1 MSGLSAHAMG
11 LQEGYNP
18 EQWGPWKSHGLLL
31 QQAITELGWQEN
43 AATLI
48 KVFKEHSHAK
58 EGCLSREEFVSIM
71 QRYPC
76 CNTAYHTVFFD
87 LFDRN
92 QDGYLNES
100 DFLGGILAVSPLTP
114 HKLDAPSGQ
123 LRMQFIFLFYDANR
137 NGRLETDEVAK
148 MFEHIQQLRGQPHS
162 DATVDATALVSLYSG
177 PFGFAA
183 FYDAA
188 QKRMLNGT
196 SPLLRTQQDLL
207 EAIWMRQVDA
217 GATPPAHPP
226 AALPVPS
233 TQPGQQPAA
242 GVNNNSGNSVPIRQQ
257 SFGTPIGDAQSSLG
271 CSGGKVADP
280 PLSHNRPSS
289 ADGLIP
295 PGQLHARP
303 PGSSDGTRARSGG
316 GYEDPL
322 GPSLATLAP
331 PAPPPTGAQPHQLPP
346 GAPVPQSQVAL
357 VRSSNGAA
365 AHASLPSDGTGP
377 FHGHYALL
385 HAAAGPPSLRPPGPG
400 GPLTAGAPAAALRG
414 ALTDGR
420 VWGDTFAQGTASDAS
435 AVALRVVRRLMEL
448 SNGLRTDWRHTLQL
462 VTVREMMLLCDT
474 VVEILRVEDSLVQ
487 VPLPCR
493 VYGDI
498 HGQLLDLLEF
508 FNAFSWPDKRRGDI
522 FSMNYV
528 FLGDF
533 VDRGNYSCDVI
544 ALLFSL
550 KILYPMKVFLVR
562 GNHEDRLMNVNYG
575 FLADCVR
582 KFAHDGHDIWERIND
597 VFEFLP
603 IAALV
608 ERVILCIHGGI
619 GDSITSL
626 DDLSGITK
634 PIEVVA
640 EITEATTRQAR
651 MILDALWSDPTDND
665 SVLGVHVSPRGK
677 NTCRF
682 GPDRVQDFNRR
693 NGLKL
698 IIRGHECVQHGYE
711 YFAQG
716 QLLTVFSATNYC
728 NQYNNDGAMVVL
740 VKDDRTGEVVEHAQV
755 IKSGTVDTSYGW
767 NESQFRAPSPMR
779 RHGADGVTAEPH
791 RNWA

>member
-1 MSGLSAHAMG
+1 M
-11 LQEGYNP
+11 
-18 EQWGPWKSHGLLL
+18 
-31 QQAITELGWQEN
+31 I
-43 AATLI
+43 
-48 KVFKEHSHAK
+48 
-58 EGCLSREEFVSIM
+58 
-71 QRYPC
+71 
-76 CNTAYHTVFFD
+76 
-87 LFDRN
+87 
-92 QDGYLNES
+92 
-100 DFLGGILAVSPLTP
+100 
-114 HKLDAPSGQ
+114 
-123 LRMQFIFLFYDANR
+123 
-137 NGRLETDEVAK
+137 
-148 MFEHIQQLRGQPHS
+148 EHIQQLRGQPHS

-207 EAIWMRQVDA
+207 EVIWQRQ
-217 GATPPAHPP
+217 GEGPPAPSQSPTLPP
-226 AALPVPS
+226 AP
-233 TQPGQQPAA
+233 QPGQPAQP
-242 GVNNNSGNSVPIRQQ
+242 GGGTSNSGSHGMPTRQP
-257 SFGTPIGDAQSSLG
+257 SLSSSLAENLGSQQG
-271 CSGGKVADP
+271 CSVIGKPSDSPSAPPDSHAP
-280 PLSHNRPSS
+280 PL
-289 ADGLIP
+289 
-295 PGQLHARP
+295 QLQARP
-303 PGSSDGTRARSGG
+303 PGPGASAALRSGG
-316 GYEDPL
+316 YDRSHEEQHPASLGGLAAPPGSANAAPTAGQHQPPQQRGNGPL
-322 GPSLATLAP
+322 PGSLA
-331 PAPPPTGAQPHQLPP
+331 
-346 GAPVPQSQVAL
+346 PQSQVAL
-357 VRSSNGAA
+357 ARAA
-365 AHASLPSDGTGP
+365 ANGVGHAAPGPGTSPFPGHAFLHAS
-377 FHGHYALL
+377 
-385 HAAAGPPSLRPPGPG
+385 AGPRPPGAGPG
-400 GPLTAGAPAAALRG
+400 GPLAAAPPAAALRG
-414 ALTDGR
+414 ALTEGWT
-420 VWGDTFAQGTASDAS
+420 WGAAGPADTYSQGTAGDAS

-474 VVEILRVEDSLVQ
+474 VVEILRLEDSLVG

-550 KILYPMKVFLVR
+550 KILYPTKVFLVR

-582 KFAHDGHDIWERIND
+582 KFAHDGHDVWERIND

-619 GDSITSL
+619 GDSITTL
-626 DDLSGITK
+626 DDLRGIAK

-755 IKSGTVDTSYGW
+755 IKSGTVDTSHGW
-767 NESQFRAPSPMR
+767 NDSQFRAPSPMR
-779 RHGADGVTAEPH
+779 RHASEAGPAESH
-791 RNWA
+791 RSWA